1 MDGDTVIV
9 LRRHGNPASRRNID
23 VKTPPETAWE
33 IPEPLATY
41 DLRVDDDTVITL
53 RRHGNPAGPRLVLS
67 HGNGLAV
74 DLYYP
79 FWSLLTD
86 DFDLIVHDLRNHGWN
101 PLGPLARHTL
111 PALVQDHDKVLKA
124 IDQVY
129 GEKPKIGV
137 YHSISALAT
146 LLSPNKGGD
155 LAGRVLFDPPLCKPG
170 RGHQEF
176 EAAATRL
183 TQMTRRRAPWFQS
196 REELSSVLPFLPHF
210 QHVMPGVHELFAKTT
225 LRECASGDGYELCCP
240 REYEAQI
247 TQYAGAFA
255 VLVDFD
261 SLMSPTKVIGA
272 DPTLPYSYLPTLELS
287 DVFAVGYDFLP
298 DATHFL
304 QLEQPEECAKVM
316 REFLEPILHA

>member
-1 MDGDTVIV
+1 M
-9 LRRHGNPASRRNID
+9 
-23 VKTPPETAWE
+23 KTPPRTAWE

-53 RRHGNPAGPRLVLS
+53 RRHGNPAGPRLVVS

-111 PALVQDHDKVLKA
+111 PSLVQDHDKVLKA

-129 GEKPKIGV
+129 GEKPKVGV

-146 LLSPNKGGD
+146 LLSRHRGSD
-155 LAGRVLFDPPLCKPG
+155 FAARVLFDPPLCKPG
-170 RGHQEF
+170 SGYEEF

-183 TQMTRRRAPWFQS
+183 SDMTRHRTPHFQS
-196 REELSSVLPFLPHF
+196 REETGLRAPL
-210 QHVMPGVHELFAKTT
+210 HEAIPT
-225 LRECASGDGYELCCP
+225 RRAWRSWSLCQDHP
-240 REYEAQI
+240 PQ
-247 TQYAGAFA
+247 
-255 VLVDFD
+255 
-261 SLMSPTKVIGA
+261 
-272 DPTLPYSYLPTLELS
+272 
-287 DVFAVGYDFLP
+287 
-298 DATHFL
+298 
-304 QLEQPEECAKVM
+304 M
-316 REFLEPILHA
+316 RQRRRL